1 MSGLRCACG
10 NPLLDARD
18 LSCGQCRPGR
28 PEKPTDAIRG
38 VSPAALR
45 ALVAEMRAGGVG
57 VLSLGDVTIDLT
69 RAPARMLP
77 AEPPKPSRPTE
88 GDDEE
93 DGEGESEGDPERDR
107 VLFGAGA
114 GRRVRLPFGG
124 RS

>member
-1 MSGLRCACG
+1 MSE
-10 NPLLDARD
+10 PRD
-18 LSCGQCRPGR
+18 PS
-28 PEKPTDAIRG
+28 AIRG
-38 VSPAALR
+38 VTPAALR

-77 AEPPKPSRPTE
+77 AEPPKPSPPAE
-88 GDDEE
+88 DDDEE
-93 DGEGESEGDPERDR
+93 DDEGEGDPERDR